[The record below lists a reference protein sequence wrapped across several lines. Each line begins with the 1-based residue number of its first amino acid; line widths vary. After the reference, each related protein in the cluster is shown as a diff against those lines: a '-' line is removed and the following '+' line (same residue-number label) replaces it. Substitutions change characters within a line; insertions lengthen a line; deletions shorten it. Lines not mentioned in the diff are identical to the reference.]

1 MNPCLLNSNA
11 TVQPATPAPMTA
23 IFKGVQDLT
32 AYQCSCILFN
42 MCIMEDFIKG
52 LHNLARWVVV
62 AGGVWAIYISVW
74 GLLTRNKWTPMVQ
87 RSGLIFT
94 IALQLQFVLGI
105 VLYLI
110 SPLVGGALNRLDRPI
125 QSHEVRQFTFEHPIL
140 MLLALVAAQ
149 LGYSLSRRGN
159 NDRVKFIRASIGF
172 VIAGVFLF
180 VGVPW
185 SSRPLLPWG

>member
-1 MNPCLLNSNA
+1 MV
-11 TVQPATPAPMTA
+11 T
-23 IFKGVQDLT
+23 
-32 AYQCSCILFN
+32 
-42 MCIMEDFIKG
+42 MEDFIKG
-52 LHNLARWVVV
+52 LHNLTRWVVV
-62 AGGVWAIYISVW
+62 AGGIWAIYSSVR
-74 GLLTRNKWTPMVQ
+74 GLLTKNRWTPMVQ